1 MSSGARSRSRVTRL
15 PNLVGLCLAVCLLLT
30 SQGRTQ
36 AGRWISNGAEGPAWF
51 HGTLSEA
58 QAEARERNVL
68 LVVCC
73 VFEGEEA
80 SGRFQDALSEDNLLS
95 GLSTELILILAND
108 GDHEQ
113 KEIRV
118 KGTDGKRV
126 KKSVC
131 SAFGTYGCDAHKRH
145 WDPVYKDYVLP
156 DGGEWKL
163 PEIFLVRPNGKLER
177 RFLEGI
183 YGDSGGA
190 PPISTVAREV
200 EIFQKII
207 GRGVRAQDL
216 ASLRRGRTIAKAVA
230 RAKLWAD
237 SWRAWANVSGLAPSG
252 PTAEAAKSG
261 MELALKEMKLTLE
274 TQAKRLVPATLEDA
288 YRRIRA
294 MGSDDSPLKREVR
307 RVLGAARRDPALKSR
322 LAEIDL
328 ILEAEEL
335 LEDLEAALQAK
346 NSGLAKRLL
355 RKLVGKKLGH
365 TPAAETAKE
374 RYKDL

>member
-1 MSSGARSRSRVTRL
+1 
-15 PNLVGLCLAVCLLLT
+15 VGLCLAVCLLLT

-36 AGRWISNGAEGPAWF
+36 GGQWIPKRAENPPWF
-51 HGTLSEA
+51 HGKLSEA

-73 VFEGEEA
+73 VLEGEEA

-131 SAFGTYGCDAHKRH
+131 SAFGTDDCDAHKLQ
-145 WDPVYKDYVLP
+145 WDAVYKDYVMP
-156 DGGEWKL
+156 GGGEWIL
-163 PEIFLVRPNGKLER
+163 PEVILVRPDGKIEER
-177 RFLEGI
+177 FGELDIMPLATVVREIKILQKVVGRGI
-183 YGDSGGA
+183 PAKDIA
-190 PPISTVAREV
+190 HLRREV
-200 EIFQKII
+200 TM
-207 GRGVRAQDL
+207 AQ
-216 ASLRRGRTIAKAVA
+216 AMAKA
-230 RAKLWAD
+230 RLWAD
-237 SWRAWANVSGLAPSG
+237 SWKSWAQVSELAPAG
-252 PTAEAAKSG
+252 PHAEAAKAG
-261 MELALKEMKLTLE
+261 LEKALKEMKLALE
-274 TQAKRLVPATLEDA
+274 AQVKRLVPATLENA

-294 MGSDDSPLKREVR
+294 MGFDDSPLKREVR

-346 NSGLAKRLL
+346 NSGLAKHLL